1 MGWCP
6 ELGEK
11 ERGGWEAGKQGH
23 GPELNRMEKQA
34 EHEDSPA
41 WLPTADAM

>member
-1 MGWCP
+1 MGCV
-6 ELGEK
+6 LSLVKRKG
-11 ERGGWEAGKQGH
+11 EAGKQGQ

-41 WLPTADAM
+41 WLPTEDAT